1 MRLVSSVRSDAELGR
16 AQSAATKAELP
27 FKVLDEHV
35 ETVSGKASISTM
47 HLAKGLE
54 FRAVVVMACDDE
66 VIPLQSRIEA
76 VSDDADLEEV
86 YNTERHLL
94 YVACT
99 RARDYLLVT
108 STDPASEFWK
118 TLCVNQQIRRLFYVT
133 HNHLK
138 SWLRFQQM
146 PDLAIVKLEIEQHD
160 LPQSCLRP
168 TATIIEVQ
176 CSFPLL
182 SKKHR
187 TRYEHHPLRYFYE
200 IQGVG

>member
-1 MRLVSSVRSDAELGR
+1 
-16 AQSAATKAELP
+16 
-27 FKVLDEHV
+27 
-35 ETVSGKASISTM
+35 M

-108 STDPASEFWK
+108 STDPASEF
-118 TLCVNQQIRRLFYVT
+118 LE
-133 HNHLK
+133 
-138 SWLRFQQM
+138 
-146 PDLAIVKLEIEQHD
+146 DLV
-160 LPQSCLRP
+160 R
-168 TATIIEVQ
+168 
-176 CSFPLL
+176 
-182 SKKHR
+182 
-187 TRYEHHPLRYFYE
+187 
-200 IQGVG
+200 